1 MMANKRPAQ
10 SVWYSA
16 CSGLLVFSSLA
27 LPTAYAIEKRFDRT
41 VGQID
46 MKHFQCDSGSAASP
60 HCPKRSQQVAKNHQ
74 QPIKDMLSEKPK
86 PVPSV
91 KMSSS
96 SATVETEPVVDSGK
110 FAYRGSGRAQ
120 REVVKRIDCRGG
132 LSIYLD
138 PSDHHGKPG
147 VHAAR
152 STFSYDEHGRV
163 LEFSGPRGRGQYDVI
178 IRGADFVKQ
187 IETVNLYDS
196 CSLSG
201 DGLKQS
207 VWQLNSETTGA
218 VSLKGMFERCTIL
231 QTASNQISMYW
242 VGSNAVDVV
251 SRAGVMHLAG
261 AVDHA
266 RIRASGDSQLTVKQL
281 RAHNAWLY
289 ATGDAFVE
297 MFGSRRLIVF
307 SDGAARILADG
318 VPMFKSESSI
328 EHSMFVID

>member
-1 MMANKRPAQ
+1 MMVNKRPAQ

-16 CSGLLVFSSLA
+16 CSGLLAFSTLA
-27 LPTAYAIEKRFDRT
+27 LPTAFAIDKGFDRT
-41 VGQID
+41 VGQVD
-46 MKHFQCDSGSAASP
+46 MKQLQCGSGSTASP
-60 HCPKRSQQVAKNHQ
+60 HCQKRPQRIVKHHQ
-74 QPIKDMLSEKPK
+74 QPLKNVLGEKSQ
-86 PVPSV
+86 PVSV
-91 KMSSS
+91 KLPSS
-96 SATVETEPVVDSGK
+96 SAPVKSDPVVDSGK

-120 REVVKRIDCRGG
+120 REVVKRIDCQGG

-152 STFSYDEHGRV
+152 STFSYDEHGSV
-163 LEFSGPRGRGQYDVI
+163 LKFSGPRGSGKYDVI

-207 VWQLNSETTGA
+207 VWQLNSATTGA
-218 VSLKGMFERCTIL
+218 ISLKGMFERCTIS
-231 QTASNQISMYW
+231 QTASNQINMYW

-281 RAHNAWLY
+281 RAQNAWLY
-289 ATGDAFVE
+289 ATDDAFVE